1 MRGISSKVT
10 GGVSIGSLVACD
22 DNSGAKVLKVIG
34 KEGYRGRKN
43 RRATIG
49 VGDIFIASVVKGNV
63 RMRKKKVRCVLIR
76 QRKEYRRANGMR
88 VKFED
93 NAAIIITDKNEPQS
107 SEIKGVVAKEV
118 AERFP
123 KIATIAKNVV

>member
-1 MRGISSKVT
+1 MKGISSKVT
-10 GGVSIGSLVACD
+10 GGVSIGSIITCD

-49 VGDIFIASVVKGNV
+49 VGDILIASVIKGNV
-63 RMRKKKVRCVLIR
+63 RMRKKKVRCLLIR

-93 NAAIIITDKNEPQS
+93 NAAIVVTDKNEPQS
-107 SEIKGVVAKEV
+107 SEIKGVIAKEV

-123 KIATIAKNVV
+123 KVATIAKNVM